1 MTFHCPYCEKDFIK
15 ETSLAVHLCEQKKR
29 YQQQDEPPVK
39 IAFQAYLRFYE
50 ITQGSSKLKTFEDFA
65 KSPYYRA
72 FVKFGR
78 HCTAIRAV
86 NIARFIDWL
95 IKNNKKLD
103 HWCRD
108 SIYAEYLSWYLRC
121 EATADALERAIEH
134 SITWA
139 EESRNPSHDYLRY
152 GNDNAICYAVTTG
165 RISAWIVYN
174 CASGQEFLSRLNP
187 EQLAM
192 IWPMIDSDQWHKKFN
207 DYPAD
212 REYVNEIL
220 RQAGW

>member
-1 MTFHCPYCEKDFIK
+1 MTFQCPYCEKDFIK

-50 ITQGSSKLKTFEDFA
+50 ITQGSSKLKTFDDFA

-103 HWCRD
+103 HWFKD
-108 SIYAEYLSWYLRC
+108 SIYTEYLIWYLRC
-121 EATADALERAIEH
+121 ETVADALERAIEH
-134 SITWA
+134 SIGWA
-139 EESRNPSHDYLRY
+139 EETKNPSHDYLRY

-174 CASGQEFLSRLNP
+174 CTSGQEFLGRLNQ
-187 EQLAM
+187 EQLTM
-192 IWPMIDSDQWHKKFN
+192 IWPMIDSDVWHKKFT

-212 REYVNEIL
+212 QEYVKEIL
-220 RQAGW
+220 GQAGW

>member
-1 MTFHCPYCEKDFIK
+1 MTFQCCYCEKNFIK

-29 YQQQDEPPVK
+29 YQQQDEPAVK
-39 IAFQAYLRFYE
+39 MAYQAYLRFYE
-50 ITQGSSKLKTFEDFA
+50 ITQGSSKLKTFDDFA

-78 HCTAIRAV
+78 HCVAIRAI
-86 NIARFIDWL
+86 NIPRYIDWL

-103 HWCRD
+103 HWCKD
-108 SIYAEYLSWYLRC
+108 SMYSEYLIWYLRC
-121 EATADALERAIEH
+121 EAVADALERAIEH
-134 SITWA
+134 SISWA
-139 EESRNPSHDYLRY
+139 EETKNPSHDYLRY
-152 GNDNAICYAVTTG
+152 GNDNVICYAVSTG

-174 CASGQEFLSRLNP
+174 SDSGQEFLSRLNQ

-192 IWPMIDSDQWHKKFN
+192 IWPMIDSDVWHKKFN

-212 REYVNEIL
+212 QEYVREIL